1 MRDIYTILATSPSP
15 STHEQYISVIL
26 VIFALIY
33 CLDVIFKIT
42 NNNFIIQTEVSAHR
56 TLQEEQRIDWL
67 LSFNRWLWEVHK

>member
-33 CLDVIFKIT
+33 YLDVIFKIT